1 MPNQDNTHREIQELL
16 ADYAGALRDGCI
28 PTFLKSLTREE
39 AKRISESEDFWEAA
53 EIVRLMNSAGFGDS
67 LVTPDVGLFISRVDA
82 AVASRLKKAGA
93 STRDRSHS
101 SVSAARST
109 VNGTAN
115 AKNRVMEPSQQ

>member
-93 STRDRSHS
+93 STRERNH
-101 SVSAARST
+101 SAAQMARSQ
-109 VNGTAN
+109 A
-115 AKNRVMEPSQQ
+115 SQED

>member
-28 PTFLKSLTREE
+28 PTFLKSLTRDE

-93 STRDRSHS
+93 STRERSRSSAPVARS
-101 SVSAARST
+101 SVS
-109 VNGTAN
+109 
-115 AKNRVMEPSQQ
+115 EP

>member
-39 AKRISESEDFWEAA
+39 AKRVSESEDFWEAA

-93 STRDRSHS
+93 STREHS
-101 SVSAARST
+101 RSAAPLARSP
-109 VNGTAN
+109 VS
-115 AKNRVMEPSQQ
+115 EQ